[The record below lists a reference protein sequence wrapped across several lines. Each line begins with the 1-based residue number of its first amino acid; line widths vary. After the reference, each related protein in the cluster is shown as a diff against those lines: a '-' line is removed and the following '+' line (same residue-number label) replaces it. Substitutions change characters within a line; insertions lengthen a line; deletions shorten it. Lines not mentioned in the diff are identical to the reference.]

1 MEADFWHER
10 WENNQI
16 AFHEGEANVLLV
28 KHFKALSLEQDQ
40 RVFLPLCGK
49 TNDIAWLLSQGYRVI
64 GSELSELAIQQLF
77 EELEVEPEITELD
90 KFKRYQ
96 VTGLEIL
103 VGDFF
108 ELTGELLGKVDAI
121 YDRAALVALPE
132 PMRQQYTKHLA
143 EITQN
148 QKQLVISFVYD
159 QTCLDGP
166 PFSVIDEEVKQHYA
180 DIYELTLLESIEV
193 PGGLKKK
200 CAAVENIWLLDNTA

>member
-16 AFHEGEANVLLV
+16 AFHEGEANPLLV

-49 TNDIAWLLSQGYRVI
+49 TNDIAWLLSQGYRVV

-90 KFKRYQ
+90 KFKLYQ
-96 VTGLEIL
+96 ITGLEIF

-108 ELTGELLGKVDAI
+108 ELTGEILGHVDAI

-132 PMRQQYTKHLA
+132 PMRKQYTKHLV
-143 EITQN
+143 EITEN

-159 QTCLDGP
+159 QTCLNGP
-166 PFSVIDEEVKQHYA
+166 PFSVSNEEVNQHYA
-180 DIYELTLLESIEV
+180 DIFELTLLESIDV

-200 CAAVENIWLLDNTA
+200 CAAVENIWLLE